1 MDWPRYDVPISA
13 GLGNAEIESLL
24 TYFLSA
30 RYGLAEEGQDNG
42 AIYWRIVSISFCSEV
57 RFKSK
62 RRQPSL
68 TLQQKV
74 LDTTRVTRYTRG
86 MNPSTKPI
94 DDQAEA
100 PVPLHLHA
108 MDNLRFIRETMAR
121 SSEFTAVPGWGTVAT
136 GMCGLLG
143 AFAASQSESPE
154 TWMLIWLATAACG
167 FITGA
172 GAMVLK
178 ARATGEA
185 ILSGPGRRFSL
196 GMLPTIVAAAALT
209 AALNHFELYRLMP
222 GAWLLLYGAAVVT
235 GGAYSVKAV
244 PIMGACFMALG
255 LAAYAAPGGWGD
267 ALMAAGFGGL
277 HIVFGLYIARKHGG

>member
-1 MDWPRYDVPISA
+1 MPMV
-13 GLGNAEIESLL
+13 L
-24 TYFLSA
+24 TYLFTDCYDIVDTGTSFEIHLS
-30 RYGLAEEGQDNG
+30 GIVIVPFG
-42 AIYWRIVSISFCSEV
+42 AAIGFIAVT
-57 RFKSK
+57 
-62 RRQPSL
+62 RQLST
-68 TLQQKV
+68 TLYKKV
-74 LDTTRVTRYTRG
+74 LDISQVARYTRG
-86 MNPSTKPI
+86 MKPSSKPI

-108 MDNLRFIRETMAR
+108 MDNLQFIRETMAR

-143 AFAASQSESPE
+143 AFAASQSGSPE
-154 TWMLIWLATAACG
+154 AWMLIWLATAACG
-167 FITGA
+167 FATGA
-172 GAMVLK
+172 GAMVVK
-178 ARATGEA
+178 ARSTGEA

-255 LAAYAAPGGWGD
+255 LAAYAVPGSWGD
-267 ALMAAGFGGL
+267 ALMACGFGGL
-277 HIVFGLYIARKHGG
+277 HVLFGLYIARKHGG